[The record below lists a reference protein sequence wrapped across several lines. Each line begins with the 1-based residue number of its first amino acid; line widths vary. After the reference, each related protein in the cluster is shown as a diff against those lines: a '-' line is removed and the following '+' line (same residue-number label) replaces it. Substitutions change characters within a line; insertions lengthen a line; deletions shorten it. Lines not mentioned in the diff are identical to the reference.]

1 MATIDNNFRTGYR
14 LRINWWV
21 NSQDVASNCTNITAQ
36 VQLISTGSSYTIRAS
51 ATKYGVLDI
60 DGTEYSFSFNASL
73 GGNETK
79 TIFEKNVNIY
89 HWGDGTRYFGIRAKA
104 GIKVTLSGTFWDT
117 VNVASD
123 YSYTNCTLD
132 TIPRRSTITGISGD
146 WFGSDMTVTIDQKSS
161 SFTTSVFVKTPN
173 SDWVNVIWKQSGT
186 SFTFTLPLS
195 LVNSLPQACGCT
207 GTVKIRTYNGDTEI
221 GDDDWGKSM
230 SVPES
235 IVPSIDNTGVGSD
248 TTVNG
253 TPLFVQNKSRL
264 NVQVAASGA
273 YSSWITDVRVDYD
286 GASYW
291 GGNIW
296 TNVQRIDGTRPVTIT
311 VWDSR
316 GRTATYTRNDIYVQ
330 WYQNPWGNLQAY
342 RCDANGNRD
351 DTSGTRIKVIYSG
364 DKAWL
369 AGHNT
374 FSLKIDH
381 REQGGDWE
389 AHNDIDTSSTTTETS
404 FIFNYNSEQ
413 FSLEKAYEIRLRVS
427 DWYTTTTYVVPIST
441 AFVLM
446 DFKAGGKG
454 LGIGRVCTSD
464 HQVQIN
470 MGLHL
475 YAGRENNPDLG
486 ADLVFDNVSKSSD
499 SIGICGGTP
508 NSELLLQLYKFTDS
522 NERASGPLIHIDRHG
537 NYADYFN
544 QHIIY
549 SNIFFAGD
557 LERQIRYN
565 NSTSYMYWGA
575 NNGNIGAWDDSVGL
589 LWNYDKTSQTV
600 NLKAGYQA
608 ISDRRKKYDFDE
620 FTNWDDFYNFYMS
633 LKPQTFKYNEDMS
646 ERTYIGMVAQDV
658 MESVVDNNLSNER
671 LALVRERPNDDYEDG
686 REYSLAYQ
694 ELISLNVKMIQK
706 HEEEIKELNNTIAK
720 QQEEIDQLKDMVNQL
735 VNQGGK

>member
-36 VQLISTGSSYTIRAS
+36 VQLISTGSSYTIRSS
-51 ATKYGVLDI
+51 ATKNGVLDI
-60 DGTEYSFSFNASL
+60 DGTEYSFTFNASL

-89 HWGDGTRYFGIRAKA
+89 HWSDGTRYFGIRAKA

-132 TIPRRSTITGISGD
+132 TIPRKSEITSITGD

-186 SFTFTLPLS
+186 SFTFTLPMS
-195 LVNSLPQACGCT
+195 LVNSMPNATECS

-221 GDDDWGKSM
+221 GDWDWGKWM
-230 SVPES
+230 GVPDW
-235 IVPSIDNTGVGSD
+235 VKPSISNVQLD
-248 TTVNG
+248 TDTQVNG
-253 TPLFVQNKSRL
+253 WWGFVQWKSKLR
-264 NVQVAASGA
+264 VRTTASGS
-273 YSSWITDVRVDYD
+273 YSSTISTIRVDYD
-286 GASYW
+286 GSQYW
-291 GGNIW
+291 GSDIW
-296 TNVQRIDGTRPVTIT
+296 TNILANSGSRPVTVH

-316 GRTATYTRNDIYVQ
+316 NRYASWSGSINVE
-330 WYQNPWGNLQAY
+330 WYQNPWGSLTAY
-342 RCDANGNRD
+342 RCDASGNRD
-351 DTSGTRIKVIYSG
+351 DTSGTKIKVIYSG
-364 DKAWL
+364 DRCSINGK
-369 AGHNT
+369 NT
-374 FSLKIDH
+374 FMLKVDH
-381 REQGGDWE
+381 RVQGGDWE
-389 AHNDIDTSSTTTETS
+389 VHNDVETNQTTAGTEL
-404 FIFNYNSEQ
+404 ILNYNSET
-413 FSLEKAYEIRLRVS
+413 FSLEKAYEIRLRVA
-427 DWYTTTTYVVPIST
+427 DWYTMTTYVVPIST

-454 LGIGRVCTSD
+454 LGIGRVCTED

-475 YAGRENNPDLG
+475 YSGRENNPDLG
-486 ADLVFDNVSKSSD
+486 ADLVFDNVSKNSEA
-499 SIGICGGTP
+499 IGICGGTP
-508 NSELLLQLYKFTDS
+508 NSDLLLQLYKFDNTND
-522 NERASGPLIHIDRHG
+522 RAAGPLIHIDRHG
-537 NYADYFN
+537 NYADFFN
-544 QHIIY
+544 QHIFY

-557 LERQIRYN
+557 SERQIRYN
-565 NSTSYMYWGA
+565 NSTSYMYFGA

-589 LWNYDKTSQTV
+589 LWNYEKSNQTV

-608 ISDRRKKYDFDE
+608 VSDRRKKYDFDE

-633 LKPQTFKYNEDMS
+633 LKPQTFKYNDDMS
-646 ERTYIGMVAQDV
+646 ERTYIGMIAQDV
-658 MESVVDNNLSNER
+658 MESVVNNNLSNER

-706 HEEEIKELNNTIAK
+706 HEKEIQELNNVIAK
-720 QQEEIDQLKDMVNQL
+720 QQEEIDQLKDMVNQ
-735 VNQGGK
+735 GGA